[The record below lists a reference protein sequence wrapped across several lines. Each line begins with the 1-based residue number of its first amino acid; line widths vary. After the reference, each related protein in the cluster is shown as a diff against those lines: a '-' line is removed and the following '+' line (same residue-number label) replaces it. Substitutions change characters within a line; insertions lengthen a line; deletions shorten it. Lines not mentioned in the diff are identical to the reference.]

1 MTRISFGAAAI
12 AAALAISA
20 PAQAGDTKKVL
31 KSGAIGAVVGAGAG
45 AVVPGLSVGEGAVI
59 GGVGGAVVGAV
70 DKNRRYY
77 RDGQGRR
84 YYLDKR
90 GNRVYR

>member
-1 MTRISFGAAAI
+1 MTRISFSAAAI

-20 PAQAGDTKKVL
+20 PAEAGDTKKVL

-59 GGVGGAVVGAV
+59 GGVGGAVIGAV
-70 DKNRRYY
+70 DKDRKYY
-77 RDGQGRR
+77 RDAQGRR

>member
-12 AAALAISA
+12 AAALVISA

-31 KSGAIGAVVGAGAG
+31 KSGAIGAAVGAGAG

-70 DKNRRYY
+70 DKDRRWY
-77 RDGQGRR
+77 RDAQGRR

-90 GNRVYR
+90 GNRVYK

>member
-1 MTRISFGAAAI
+1 MTRIGIGMAAM
-12 AAALAISA
+12 AAALVIAS

-31 KSGAIGAVVGAGAG
+31 KSGAIGAGAG
-45 AVVPGLSVGEGAVI
+45 AVAGAVIPGLSVGEGAII
-59 GGVGGAVVGAV
+59 GGVGGAVIGAV
-70 DKNRRYY
+70 DKDRKYY
-77 RDGQGRR
+77 RDNSGRR